1 MMQGLNRVLARIN
14 EIKTRFGFDYQGNA
28 ISGARYTT
36 QKAESENCKEKR
48 FEEAL
53 EYAIQSTSGSSFEVD
68 MDKVYSQVKESS
80 DKYNVDPNLI
90 LAVMKA
96 ESGFNKN
103 AVSRAGA
110 IGLMQLM
117 PQTARSLGINPYNHI
132 ENVEGGTLYL
142 KKMMDMFGQD
152 ISLAL
157 AAYNAGP
164 QNVKKYGGIPPFN
177 ETKNYVDNVIKY
189 YNEFSRKD

>member
-1 MMQGLNRVLARIN
+1 MQGIYRVFTRMY
-14 EIKTRFGFDYQGNA
+14 EIKTRFGIEPQNYKVDE
-28 ISGARYTT
+28 
-36 QKAESENCKEKR
+36 AESEERTQGFN
-48 FEEAL
+48 
-53 EYAIQSTSGSSFEVD
+53 GS
-68 MDKVYSQVKESS
+68 QKESFDAALKKAITS
-80 DKYNVDPNLI
+80 ISGVKKDKIYDVVKKASEEFGVDPNLI

-117 PQTARSLGINPYNHI
+117 PQTARSLGVNPYNYM

-142 KKMMDMFGQD
+142 KKMLDMFDQD

-177 ETKNYVDNVIKY
+177 ETKNYVEKVIKY